1 MTMFRSLTLA
11 SAAALLGVAAPALAQ
26 PADAWNWTGPY
37 VGVNAGYGGGDF
49 NYPFSGTTDAA
60 GTNPVSGRLRQSSSG
75 PLGGGQVG
83 YNVQGPGGL
92 LFGVEADIDAANIR
106 GRSSL
111 YSADSAGNSTAG
123 GVESKIDYLGTVRGR
138 VGAPMFDGRFLPY
151 VTGGFAYG
159 GVRNRV
165 GFDCTSCATGGG
177 FATDTRTQTG
187 WTVGAGTEYALSRH
201 LSFKVEYLYTD
212 LGSRDLT
219 GPGGVFNAPGFGL
232 YNADVREKTDA
243 NVMRAG
249 FNFRF

>member
-1 MTMFRSLTLA
+1 MFRSLTIA
-11 SAAALLGVAAPALAQ
+11 SAAALLGLAAPAFAQ
-26 PADAWNWTGPY
+26 PAGDAWNWTGPY

-49 NYPFSGTTDAA
+49 KYPFSGTTDAA
-60 GTNPVSGRLRQSSSG
+60 GTNPVAGQLRQSSSG

-83 YNVQGPGGL
+83 YNLQGPGGL
-92 LFGVEADIDAANIR
+92 VFGLETDIDAANIR

-111 YSADSAGNSTAG
+111 FSADSAGTFTSAN
-123 GVESKIDYLGTVRGR
+123 VESKIDYLGTVRGR
-138 VGAPMFDGRFLPY
+138 IGAPMFEGRFLPY

-159 GVRNRV
+159 GVKNRV
-165 GFDCTSCATGGG
+165 GFACSTCAGGGG
-177 FATDTRTQTG
+177 FATDDSTQTG
-187 WTVGAGTEYALSRH
+187 WTAGAGAEYGLSRH

-219 GPGGVFNAPGFGL
+219 GGGGAFNAPGVGL
-232 YNADVREKTDA
+232 FNADVREKTNA